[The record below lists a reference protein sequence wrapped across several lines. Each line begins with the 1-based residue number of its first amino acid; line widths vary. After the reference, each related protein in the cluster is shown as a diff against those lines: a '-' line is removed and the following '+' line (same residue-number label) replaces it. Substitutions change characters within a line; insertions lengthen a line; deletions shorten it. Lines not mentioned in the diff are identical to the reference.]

1 MVLWFIVSSFI
12 VTIRLPLVGNVSVK
26 YSTITS
32 HLSTAGRN
40 KGLISSVSVGAIPEV
55 GTVMTF
61 QKRGFV
67 ISARPSRGL
76 LSHPGEYF
84 MRNYRG
90 IAHFHQG
97 IFVVIIDH
105 MSVSLLWRILS

>member
-1 MVLWFIVSSFI
+1 MVLWFIVSSFV
-12 VTIRLPLVGNVSVK
+12 VTMRLPREGNVSLK
-26 YSTITS
+26 YSIIMS

-67 ISARPSRGL
+67 ISVTNSVRVLTIP
-76 LSHPGEYF
+76 
-84 MRNYRG
+84 RG
-90 IAHFHQG
+90 IPTAVPVRRDRLF
-97 IFVVIIDH
+97 
-105 MSVSLLWRILS
+105 